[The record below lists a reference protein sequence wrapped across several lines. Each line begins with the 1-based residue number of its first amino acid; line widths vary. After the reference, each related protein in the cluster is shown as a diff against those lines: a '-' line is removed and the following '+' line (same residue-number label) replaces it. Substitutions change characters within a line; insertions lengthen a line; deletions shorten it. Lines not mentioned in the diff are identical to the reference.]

1 MAGRRVIAIDLGRR
15 RLRALEA
22 DVDRGRLTVRRVLV
36 QPVPEAVDADEPGTL
51 GTWVGQTLRAAGLAR
66 THATVAISREHVVL
80 KRLTLPS
87 VDNHELPDMTRLALQ
102 RELPFEPGSAVI
114 DFACISRTD
123 TATTVIAAA
132 APDNVLA
139 TVREAAA
146 AAGIAVE
153 RMSLR
158 TLGTAA
164 LVATNAP
171 EGTPAGVLAVDIS
184 GDHVEFSVIVDGT
197 IRFSRAG
204 GIPPVDDPQAIAA
217 AVVTEARRTWMSYRI
232 VEDAEDVRRA
242 VVFGDHRVC
251 ELVAKSIGEILNI
264 DTEVFDRHVRV
275 DASAAEPQMGPV
287 WPLAGLLLAPMLDR
301 DLIDFLHPR
310 KTPDVAS
317 RKRQIALG
325 VFGLVLILVFA
336 GITWARIDLA
346 DRRESLG
353 TLENR
358 KNTLLPQYLRYARDF
373 YKLAHLEHWESAD
386 ANWLEH
392 LSYVVTLT
400 PPSDRVVLD
409 SWTGSIV
416 FNGVKFDRATKQF
429 SAPKEIRIV
438 VEGEASDRVTADAFR
453 GTLVETESYDISTA
467 GPDAQTGRRMPW
479 AFQYNL
485 RTRDAT
491 PRGRAASGEAG
502 PGPGTVEQDRATD
515 QPSAGLATSR

>member
-1 MAGRRVIAIDLGRR
+1 MARRRVIAIDIGRR

-22 DVDRGRLTVRRVLV
+22 DVDRNRLTVRRVLV
-36 QPVPEAVDADEPGTL
+36 QPLPEGLDADEPGTF
-51 GTWVGQTLRAAGLAR
+51 GTWVGQTLSEAGLAR
-66 THATVAISREHVVL
+66 THATLAISREHVVL

-87 VDNHELPDMTRLALQ
+87 VDDHELPDMTRLALQ
-102 RELPFEPGSAVI
+102 RELHFEPGTAVI
-114 DFACISRTD
+114 DFVCLSRTD

-139 TVREAAA
+139 TVRDAAD
-146 AAGIAVE
+146 AAGITVE

-164 LVATNAP
+164 LVATNVA

-184 GDHVEFSVIVDGT
+184 GDRVEFSVIVDGT

-204 GIPPVDDPQAIAA
+204 DIPPGDDAQAIAA
-217 AVVTEARRTWMSYRI
+217 AVLTEARRTWMSYRI

-242 VVFGDHRVC
+242 VVFGNAQVC
-251 ELVAKSIGEILNI
+251 ELVAKSISEILKI
-264 DTEVFDRHVRV
+264 DTEVFDRHLRV
-275 DASAAEPQMGPV
+275 DASAVGSEMGPV

-317 RKRQIALG
+317 RKRRIVLG
-325 VFGLVLILVFA
+325 VVGLVLVLLFA
-336 GITWARIDLA
+336 GITWARFDLA

-353 TLENR
+353 SLQDR
-358 KNTLLPQYLRYARDF
+358 KNTLFGQYLRYGRDS

-386 ANWLEH
+386 ANWLDH
-392 LSYVVTLT
+392 LAYVTKLT

-409 SWTGSIV
+409 SWTGTIV
-416 FNGVKFDRATKQF
+416 FNGVKFDRKTKRF

-467 GPDAQTGRRMPW
+467 GPDAQTGRRLPW

-491 PRGRAASGEAG
+491 PRGRLAPGEAD

-515 QPSAGLATSR
+515 EPSVGLATSR

>member
-1 MAGRRVIAIDLGRR
+1 MAGRRVIAIDIGRR

-22 DVDRGRLTVRRVLV
+22 DVDRDRLTVRRVLV
-36 QPVPEAVDADEPGTL
+36 EPLPAALDAGEPRAL
-51 GTWVGQTLRAAGLAR
+51 GTWVGQTLSEAGLAR
-66 THATVAISREHVVL
+66 THATIAISREHVVL

-87 VDNHELPDMTRLALQ
+87 VDDTELPDMTRLALQ

-132 APDNVLA
+132 APDAVLA

-146 AAGIAVE
+146 AAGITVD

-158 TLGTAA
+158 TMGTAA
-164 LVATNAP
+164 LVATNAT
-171 EGTPAGVLAVDIS
+171 EGTLAGVLAVDIS
-184 GDHVEFSVIVDGT
+184 GDHVEFSVIVDGS

-204 GIPPVDDPQAIAA
+204 SIPPGDDPQAIAA

-232 VEDAEDVRRA
+232 VEGAEDVRRA
-242 VVFGDHRVC
+242 VVFGDRRVC
-251 ELVAKSIGEILNI
+251 ELVAKSIGKILKI
-264 DTEVFDRHVRV
+264 DTAVFDGHVRV
-275 DASAAEPQMGPV
+275 DAPGLGQDMGPV

-310 KTPDVAS
+310 KTPDVGS

-325 VFGLVLILVFA
+325 VVGLVVVLVLGA
-336 GITWARIDLA
+336 MTWARFDLA
-346 DRRESLG
+346 DRRQSLANLRDRET
-353 TLENR
+353 TLR
-358 KNTLLPQYLRYARDF
+358 PQYLRYGRDS
-373 YKLAHLEHWESAD
+373 YKLAHLEHWASAD
-386 ANWLEH
+386 ADWLDH
-392 LSYVVTLT
+392 LSFIATLT

-409 SWTGSIV
+409 SWTGTIV
-416 FNGVKFDRATKQF
+416 FNGVKFDRKTRKF

-467 GPDAQTGRRMPW
+467 GPDAQTGRRLPW

-491 PRGRAASGEAG
+491 PRGRTA
-502 PGPGTVEQDRATD
+502 P
-515 QPSAGLATSR
+515 LANSE